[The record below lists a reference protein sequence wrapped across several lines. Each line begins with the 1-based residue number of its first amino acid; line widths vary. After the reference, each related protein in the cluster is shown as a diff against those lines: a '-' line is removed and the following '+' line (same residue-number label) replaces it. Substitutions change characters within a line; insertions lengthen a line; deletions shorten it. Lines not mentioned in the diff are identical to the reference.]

1 MTTPRLNTNTMSFGY
16 GPERVGN
23 IQSELGK
30 QRTAYRAAAANTL
43 EEDAIRRNIE
53 DLEPL
58 LERAEVNEALLV
70 KDAAERQAAEDAK
83 TNAHRVA
90 AEDAVRAE
98 LKTRYLSLP
107 GTTGAS
113 FDAAYPTLLA
123 DHHRREMAKAGDAL
137 ALAKRRLGRI

>member
-1 MTTPRLNTNTMSFGY
+1 MNTRINVNVMSFGT
-16 GPERVGN
+16 GPARVEA
-23 IQSELGK
+23 IRSELGK
-30 QRTAYRAAAANTL
+30 QRTVYRAAAANTL

-58 LERAEVNEALLV
+58 LASAEANEALRV
-70 KDAAERQAAEDAK
+70 KHAAERQAAEDAK

-98 LKTRYLSLP
+98 LRTRYLSLP

-113 FDAAYPTLLA
+113 FDDAYPTLLA
-123 DHHRREMAKAGDAL
+123 DHHRREMAKSGDAL
-137 ALAKRRLGRI
+137 AQARNRLGRL